1 MRYQW
6 RVQTDRVVVALGGNA
21 LIRPG
26 EPGTVPEQYVRVREV
41 AAALS
46 ALIAGNPET
55 RIVVSHGNGPQVGR
69 VLLRSD
75 LCADTV
81 PEVPLDAA
89 VAATQGGIGIMLQR
103 ALSAALKRPVVT
115 LLTQTLVDG
124 ADPDFMAP
132 SKYIG
137 RFYTQ
142 AEARK
147 KATALGW
154 RIKEDKGRGWRRVV
168 PSPVP
173 LSIIEV
179 PAIRALLDA
188 EVMVIAGGGG
198 GVPVVDIGGEL
209 VGVEAVVDKDRV
221 SALLANL
228 LGAERLVIL
237 TGVDEVMV
245 DFATP
250 KQRSLRAVSATT
262 VQRFLDEGQFP
273 AGSMGPKIEAAL
285 SFLTAGGREVLIT
298 SPERLPEALDGICGT
313 RITAG

>member
-1 MRYQW
+1 
-6 RVQTDRVVVALGGNA
+6 VVALGGNA

-26 EPGTVPEQYVRVREV
+26 ETGSVPEQYARVREV
-41 AAALS
+41 AAGIAG
-46 ALIAGNPET
+46 LIAGNPGI

-75 LCADTV
+75 LCADSV
-81 PEVPLDAA
+81 PTVPLDAA

-103 ALSAALKRPVVT
+103 ALSASLKQPVVT

-124 ADPDFMAP
+124 ADPDFAAP

-137 RFYTQ
+137 RFYTE

-147 KATALGW
+147 KATELGW

-168 PSPVP
+168 PSPEP
-173 LSIIEV
+173 LSIIEI

-188 EVMVIAGGGG
+188 EIMVVAGGGG
-198 GVPVVDIGGEL
+198 GVPVVDLNDQL
-209 VGVEAVVDKDRV
+209 VGVEAVVDKDRA

-228 LGAERLVIL
+228 LGAEQLIIL

-250 KQRSLRAVSATT
+250 KQRSLRAVSART
-262 VQRFLDEGQFP
+262 VRGFLEAGQFP
-273 AGSMGPKIEAAL
+273 AGSMGPKVEAAL
-285 SFLTAGGREVLIT
+285 AFLTAGGGEVLIT

-313 RITAG
+313 RISG